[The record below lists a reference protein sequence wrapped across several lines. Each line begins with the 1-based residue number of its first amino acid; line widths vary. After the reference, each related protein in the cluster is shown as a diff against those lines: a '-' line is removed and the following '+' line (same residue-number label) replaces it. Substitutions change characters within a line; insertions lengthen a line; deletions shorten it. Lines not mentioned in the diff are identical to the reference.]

1 MSTEDFQVQDIY
13 RYSRKSFKNNRTNI
27 IQDYSEYGQD
37 NQVDLTDSPRNDL
50 ISPDVEAPR
59 CSCDDSEG
67 EIANILHKKC
77 PVIVLAQQQLQRLL
91 NETDRLL
98 CDNNNCCR
106 SVYDFLYLCKEAILK
121 ENRCQCALIILAI
134 LSFFIGL
141 LFGAAS
147 CGTYLRKFNS
157 PILSCLENFFISDKY
172 TQDNTLRAIV

>member
-27 IQDYSEYGQD
+27 IQDFSEYGQD
-37 NQVDLTDSPRNDL
+37 NQVDLTDSPRNDY
-50 ISPDVEAPR
+50 ISPEVEAPR

-91 NETDRLL
+91 NETDRLF
-98 CDNNNCCR
+98 CDNNNYRR
-106 SVYDFLYLCKEAILK
+106 SMNDFLYFCKEAILK
-121 ENRCQCALIILAI
+121 ENRCQCALIILAF

-141 LFGAAS
+141 LIGASS

-157 PILSCLENFFISDKY
+157 PILSCIDNYFISDKHS
-172 TQDNTLRAIV
+172 QDTAFRAIV